1 MTTFVRGRTVKT
13 AEAVVTVD
21 AGLAIGTHR
30 FQLAVVT
37 RDGRQSTPDV
47 VDVVVSRVLVV
58 DPPRPPVTRPPVI
71 PPVTRPPVTPV
82 VTDVVRPPVTPV
94 VTPIRTPS
102 KPRKA
107 KAPKAT
113 RRKPAKPRSET

>member
-1 MTTFVRGRTVKT
+1 MTTFVKGRTVKT

-58 DPPRPPVTRPPVI
+58 DPPRPPIGRPPVI
-71 PPVTRPPVTPV
+71 TVDTG
-82 VTDVVRPPVTPV
+82 V
-94 VTPIRTPS
+94 VTPIRTPA
-102 KPRKA
+102 KPRKPRA
-107 KAPKAT
+107 
-113 RRKPAKPRSET
+113 RKPAKPRSET